1 MAEIRPAPI
10 FDTGSCLWHKAT
22 LNEIGRNFEARSFCS
37 TQDENARLIT
47 HFDLLDLSKLID
59 IDDLIKTELQKNINL
74 PERRIDLIAAAAKE
88 QLRKLQNIKDGK

>member
-1 MAEIRPAPI
+1 MV
-10 FDTGSCLWHKAT
+10 D
-22 LNEIGRNFEARSFCS
+22 NEIGRNFEARSFCS
-37 TQDENARLIT
+37 TQDENACLIT
-47 HFDLLDLSKLID
+47 NFDLLDLSKLID